1 MKRSTKFIIGTALLV
16 ASIGY
21 LMVAGLQTSST
32 YYFTIAEFLPRQQEL
47 AGQGVRVAGR
57 VTQGSL
63 RKQTSAKGTEMQFT
77 IGDFAGNDHVPVAG
91 TVPVA
96 FTGVVPDMFDEGRD
110 VIIEGKLV
118 DGTLRAQ
125 TIMTSCPSKYE
136 PKPGDKAAPAAEQQA
151 RS

>member
-1 MKRSTKFIIGTALLV
+1 MKRSHKFVIGAGLLV

-32 YYFTIAEFLPRQQEL
+32 YYFTLAEFLPRQHEL

-57 VTQGSL
+57 VTAGSL
-63 RKQTSAKGTEMQFT
+63 RKQTSAKGTDMQFA
-77 IGDFAGNDHVPVAG
+77 IGDFAGENRVPVEG
-91 TVPVA
+91 TVPVVYN
-96 FTGVVPDMFDEGRD
+96 GVVPDMFGEGRD

-118 DGTLRAQ
+118 DGTLHAQ

-136 PKPGDKAAPAAEQQA
+136 PKPGENERPAEQQQA
-151 RS
+151 QR